1 MRLICTYFPKL
12 LDPKGQRLKT
22 NSAAIVKRFETARV
36 ELEKSK
42 LPGISFATFKGDV
55 RSLANV
61 EGVCALQFDFDGGV
75 VFEQVRDAWANYH
88 ALLHTTYKHT
98 AEAHRL
104 RLFVFLSRIVTP
116 SEYSRLWKFVAS
128 TSEKAGQK
136 PDPAAKDASRLNFIP
151 GTPPGGEYRFHETTG
166 ATFDVEQALAQV
178 PAETNRPSRNG
189 PPPVSV
195 IDRIE
200 RARRY
205 LDKCDPAIAGSDGHG
220 QTFAVATKMVKGFS
234 LSEDVAL
241 DLLWHHYNQRCQ
253 PPWSEHDLR
262 RKVQQAAKSNMPEG
276 FLLDESRR
284 AS

>member
-1 MRLICTYFPKL
+1 MNLVCTYFPKL
-12 LDPKGQRLKT
+12 LDAKGQRFKT
-22 NSAAIVKRFETARV
+22 TSSAIVKRFETARIEV
-36 ELEKSK
+36 EKKK
-42 LPGISFATFKGDV
+42 LPGISFATFKGDL
-55 RSLANV
+55 RALDNV
-61 EGVCALQFDFDGGV
+61 EGVAALQLDFDEGV

-88 ALLHTTYKHT
+88 ALLHTTYQHT
-98 AEAHRL
+98 PQAHRL

-116 SEYSRLWKFVAS
+116 AEYSKLWRFVAS

-136 PDPAAKDASRLNFIP
+136 PDPNAKDASRLNFIP
-151 GTPPGGEYRFHETTG
+151 GTPPGGEYRFHETAG
-166 ATFDVEQALAQV
+166 ATFDVEQALAQI
-178 PAETNRPSRNG
+178 PATPSSPRNA
-189 PPPVSV
+189 PPRVSV

-205 LDKCDPAIAGSDGHG
+205 LDKCDPAIAGSNGHG